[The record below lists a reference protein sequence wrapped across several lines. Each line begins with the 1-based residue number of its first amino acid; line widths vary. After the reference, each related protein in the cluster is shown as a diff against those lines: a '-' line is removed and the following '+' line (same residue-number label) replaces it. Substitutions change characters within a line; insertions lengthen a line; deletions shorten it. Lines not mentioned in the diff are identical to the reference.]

1 MQSTGLSPAP
11 ITLLEKGEISPHSD
25 LTLYNPDTMQ
35 YRLQLRI
42 HIRIRFL
49 ILSALW
55 IIRRFKSFSAC
66 LITHQVSTSTITA
79 CNIEWFYINVL
90 NKLNNLRNQTSHRI
104 CTTGH
109 LMSSPTNFNMQLSRK
124 IEDWSL
130 GKWYL
135 FLIILSLKPPE

>member
-11 ITLLEKGEISPHSD
+11 ITLLEKGEISPHSN
-25 LTLYNPDTMQ
+25 LTLYNPDTM
-35 YRLQLRI
+35 I

-79 CNIEWFYINVL
+79 CNIE
-90 NKLNNLRNQTSHRI
+90 
-104 CTTGH
+104 
-109 LMSSPTNFNMQLSRK
+109 
-124 IEDWSL
+124 
-130 GKWYL
+130 
-135 FLIILSLKPPE
+135 